1 MKNNRGFTLV
11 ELLAVIAILAII
23 IIMALLGVTTILNY
37 SKKNMF
43 LNEVRQVYRSAQKT
57 WMNDTIT
64 EAKEI
69 VYSRT
74 KEKKCDNELPL
85 SVRNEIE
92 YFIKLNAS
100 GNVIEYYITDS
111 VYGFKYTGEGL
122 KETEIKKVFRMS
134 KLKKEE
140 MFKIQCDKVSYPI
153 LEENTP
159 PPGSDFL
166 MKNSFHLGYS
176 ESNGTEV
183 FLRTKT
189 AKKKIEKVRFTNSLE
204 GHKKNNRD
212 CFDAGAGSKG
222 TILSWVEDKDRNGLY
237 EVTIGSEGQIFVK
250 STYALFAYMFNLKT
264 IEGIENLNTYNT
276 TNMGYMFLQATSL
289 KTLDLSSLKTD
300 NVTNMEEMFRGCDA
314 LTSLNISNF
323 NTSKVNNMTNM
334 FMELHN
340 LSALD
345 VSSFDTSKVTN
356 MTGMFAGN
364 FRLKSLDLSNFNT
377 SKVTNMHYM
386 FSGDYSLTSLNLSSF
401 DTSNVTNMS
410 TMFQS
415 VGLKTLDLSNFRTP
429 KVKNYQTMFN
439 GAFNLEV
446 LDISGFDT
454 TNATAFD
461 DMFRSCGRLKTIYV
475 GDKFTTAN
483 KKSENLVRNMFWQD
497 YKLVGGMGTVFN
509 STKIND
515 EYAHIDGGPSNPG
528 YFTAK

>member
-23 IIMALLGVTTILNY
+23 IIMALIGVTTILNY

-69 VYSRT
+69 VYSRK

-92 YFIKLNAS
+92 YYIKLNAS

-212 CFDAGAGSKG
+212 C
-222 TILSWVEDKDRNGLY
+222 
-237 EVTIGSEGQIFVK
+237 
-250 STYALFAYMFNLKT
+250 
-264 IEGIENLNTYNT
+264 
-276 TNMGYMFLQATSL
+276 
-289 KTLDLSSLKTD
+289 
-300 NVTNMEEMFRGCDA
+300 
-314 LTSLNISNF
+314 
-323 NTSKVNNMTNM
+323 
-334 FMELHN
+334 
-340 LSALD
+340 
-345 VSSFDTSKVTN
+345 
-356 MTGMFAGN
+356 
-364 FRLKSLDLSNFNT
+364 
-377 SKVTNMHYM
+377 
-386 FSGDYSLTSLNLSSF
+386 
-401 DTSNVTNMS
+401 
-410 TMFQS
+410 
-415 VGLKTLDLSNFRTP
+415 
-429 KVKNYQTMFN
+429 
-439 GAFNLEV
+439 
-446 LDISGFDT
+446 
-454 TNATAFD
+454 
-461 DMFRSCGRLKTIYV
+461 
-475 GDKFTTAN
+475 
-483 KKSENLVRNMFWQD
+483 
-497 YKLVGGMGTVFN
+497 
-509 STKIND
+509 
-515 EYAHIDGGPSNPG
+515 
-528 YFTAK
+528 

>member
-23 IIMALLGVTTILNY
+23 IIMALIGVTTILNY

-159 PPGSDFL
+159 PPESDL
-166 MKNSFHLGYS
+166 LLKSVKSSVVINTEANKN
-176 ESNGTEV
+176 
-183 FLRTKT
+183 FLRTNIK
-189 AKKKIEKVRFTNSLE
+189 KKKIEKIRFTNSLE
-204 GHKKNNRD
+204 GHSINNTD
-212 CFDAGAGSKG
+212 CFDAGVESKR

-237 EVTIGSEGQIFVK
+237 EITIGSNSKIFANN
-250 STYALFAYMFNLKT
+250 TFGYFAYMTNLKEIT
-264 IEGIENLNTYNT
+264 GLEYLNTYNA
-276 TNMGYMFLQATSL
+276 TNMAYMFAYLNNLTN
-289 KTLDLSSLKTD
+289 LDLSNFKTNNATRMDFMFKNCDLLTSLNLTSFNTSKVTTMESMFSGD
-300 NVTNMEEMFRGCDA
+300 RKLTKLDVSSFDTSNVTNMKSMLSD
-314 LTSLNISNF
+314 LTNLTELNISNF
-323 NTSKVNNMTNM
+323 NTSKVTDMN
-334 FMELHN
+334 
-340 LSALD
+340 
-345 VSSFDTSKVTN
+345 
-356 MTGMFAGN
+356 
-364 FRLKSLDLSNFNT
+364 
-377 SKVTNMHYM
+377 YM
-386 FSGDYSLTSLNLSSF
+386 FSGNYNLKNLNLSNF
-401 DTSNVTNMS
+401 DTSNVTNMDA
-410 TMFQS
+410 MFQS
-415 VGLKTLDLSNFRTP
+415 IDVKYLDLSNFDTS
-429 KVKNYQTMFN
+429 KVYTFSYMFN
-439 GAFNLEV
+439 GASNLET
-446 LDISGFDT
+446 LDISNFDT
-454 TNATAFD
+454 SSAKYFES
-461 DMFRSCGRLKTIYV
+461 MFRSCYNLKTIYAS
-475 GDKFTTAN
+475 DKFTTIN
-483 KKSENLVRNMFWQD
+483 KKNEDSVKKMFM
-497 YKLVGGMGTVFN
+497 YSTRLKGGNGTVYN
-509 STKIND
+509 SSIVD
-515 EYAHIDGGPSNPG
+515 DQYAHIDGGPSNPG

>member
-23 IIMALLGVTTILNY
+23 IIMALIGVTTILNY

-92 YFIKLNAS
+92 YYIKLNAS

-140 MFKIQCDKVSYPI
+140 VFKIQCDKVSYPI

-189 AKKKIEKVRFTNSLE
+189 AKEKIEKVRFTNSLE

-300 NVTNMEEMFRGCDA
+300 NVTNMEEMFRGCNA

-345 VSSFDTSKVTN
+345 V
-356 MTGMFAGN
+356 
-364 FRLKSLDLSNFNT
+364 
-377 SKVTNMHYM
+377 
-386 FSGDYSLTSLNLSSF
+386 SSF

-439 GAFNLEV
+439 GASKLEV
-446 LDISGFDT
+446 LDISSFDT

>member
-23 IIMALLGVTTILNY
+23 IIMALIGVTTILNY

-92 YFIKLNAS
+92 YYIKLNAS

-134 KLKKEE
+134 KL
-140 MFKIQCDKVSYPI
+140 
-153 LEENTP
+153 
-159 PPGSDFL
+159 
-166 MKNSFHLGYS
+166 HLGYS

-345 VSSFDTSKVTN
+345 VSSFDTSNVSN

-439 GAFNLEV
+439 GASKLEV
-446 LDISGFDT
+446 LDISSFDT

-461 DMFRSCGRLKTIYV
+461 YMFRSCRNLKTIYV
-475 GDKFTTAN
+475 SDKFTTAN
-483 KKSENLVRNMFWQD
+483 KSSENLVKEMFSQD